1 MTDHYAHRS
10 PADFLFVDYQDDK
23 QQNRSISRQ
32 KAVFAQKAHQRKKRL
47 AAVERLK
54 TYTNPFRQQLPVAYK
69 SDSFGT
75 SQEVVKSKHGG
86 STPEPAGPDG
96 KAHLW
101 SPQSHLGQGFL
112 DPFSTTVLPM
122 NKSTNLFFHHY
133 WHFIRPRAYPLGSS
147 RMGAWWWQQGHSE
160 PVVQLTLLVSAANHK
175 LAMDT
180 INNVPA
186 PHLQRS
192 MREFLRIRG
201 DTIGRLNSLLQDPS
215 GVAESTILVVGALRA
230 IEGISCGFDAIAVHT
245 KGLNALIQLYGGLE
259 TMDHQI
265 LFQIYHS
272 EMTYAAITN
281 RTPALPLIAR
291 WRSEIRQAT
300 KFFDS
305 DSDFVLHLDVKPEI
319 AVQLSML
326 VQYFELAN
334 LQPSVVLPTDDSMFL
349 LFGYQLVS
357 IRYTAK
363 PAEDFDSHTVSSLL
377 NEPLRLTLFIY
388 LNMRIWN
395 FQDYPMMHHLVKSL
409 RDTLLFPIS
418 TASPALA
425 HIKRTAPGV
434 LFWILFIG
442 GMAAQGHSPHSWF
455 LHQLAD
461 LVASLQLREWGVARE
476 LLGGFLYTDQP
487 GQLRGE
493 MLWELILLTELE
505 GH

>member
-1 MTDHYAHRS
+1 
-10 PADFLFVDYQDDK
+10 
-23 QQNRSISRQ
+23 
-32 KAVFAQKAHQRKKRL
+32 
-47 AAVERLK
+47 
-54 TYTNPFRQQLPVAYK
+54 
-69 SDSFGT
+69 
-75 SQEVVKSKHGG
+75 
-86 STPEPAGPDG
+86 
-96 KAHLW
+96 
-101 SPQSHLGQGFL
+101 
-112 DPFSTTVLPM
+112 
-122 NKSTNLFFHHY
+122 
-133 WHFIRPRAYPLGSS
+133 
-147 RMGAWWWQQGHSE
+147 
-160 PVVQLTLLVSAANHK
+160 
-175 LAMDT
+175 
-180 INNVPA
+180 
-186 PHLQRS
+186 
-192 MREFLRIRG
+192 
-201 DTIGRLNSLLQDPS
+201 
-215 GVAESTILVVGALRA
+215 
-230 IEGISCGFDAIAVHT
+230 
-245 KGLNALIQLYGGLE
+245 
-259 TMDHQI
+259 
-265 LFQIYHS
+265 
-272 EMTYAAITN
+272 MTYAAITN
-281 RTPALPLIAR
+281 TTPALPLIAR

-326 VQYFELAN
+326 GTSFFRGPWFAGLGDTMKSFLRLFRHLVQYFELAN

-357 IRYTAK
+357 IRYTAT

-395 FQDYPMMHHLVKSL
+395 FQDYPIMHHLVKSL